1 VSEQKRF
8 HAEGEVATAKGAAA
22 AKAFMIVSSRSSMP
36 LDQIA
41 AANKNFWYQVYA
53 SDAAAK
59 TQIAD
64 GVKAGAKAIVI
75 TVGASPAATAKSA
88 TPVAVNWTA
97 VDSLKQGVTVPVVV
111 KGITTPA
118 DATAALQHGAQGII
132 VSNYGG
138 LLTTKDAPILD
149 LAKIVDAVAG
159 KAPVLVDGSF
169 RRGTDVLKAL
179 AFGAQGVIVARPVMW
194 GLAAYGDAGVQGV
207 VENAADGTGPLH
219 GHVREVDDQN
229 ARPDRRESAWS
240 DAGQDLNASAWHQQ
254 LTEVTVGNIENK
266 WKTSM
271 SRRKAIA
278 GLGTMIAG
286 SPLLHA
292 QLDPRP
298 LPMHKRTAG
307 LDEMLT
313 AFDFEPVM
321 FANIP
326 QATYDYTAHGD
337 GGEHTLRRNRRR
349 STGLICARKAID
361 PKTVDL
367 STQVFDFKLKYPI
380 IIAPSATQVALHPEG
395 EAGMYRAGV
404 SCANT
409 ADDPQQ
415 QLRPRRWSRWQRRQG
430 AALVAVLSAPGPR
443 RQP

>member
-1 VSEQKRF
+1 MFDRITLRPRMLVSTLDMDLSQSILGDTHFVPIIVGPVSDQKRF

-88 TPVAVNWTA
+88 TPVAVNWAA

-207 VENAADGTGPLH
+207 VEMLQTELARYMGMCGKSTIKMLDRTVVKVHGPLP
-219 GHVREVDDQN
+219 
-229 ARPDRRESAWS
+229 A
-240 DAGQDLNASAWHQQ
+240 
-254 LTEVTVGNIENK
+254 
-266 WKTSM
+266 KTSM
-271 SRRKAIA
+271 LPA
-278 GLGTMIAG
+278 GT
-286 SPLLHA
+286 
-292 QLDPRP
+292 
-298 LPMHKRTAG
+298 
-307 LDEMLT
+307 
-313 AFDFEPVM
+313 
-321 FANIP
+321 N
-326 QATYDYTAHGD
+326 
-337 GGEHTLRRNRRR
+337 N
-349 STGLICARKAID
+349 
-361 PKTVDL
+361 
-367 STQVFDFKLKYPI
+367 
-380 IIAPSATQVALHPEG
+380 
-395 EAGMYRAGV
+395 
-404 SCANT
+404 
-409 ADDPQQ
+409 
-415 QLRPRRWSRWQRRQG
+415 
-430 AALVAVLSAPGPR
+430 
-443 RQP
+443 